1 MDLDTIL
8 PDVGEFGTYQQ
19 LVLYLVLLPGV
30 LPCGF
35 HAYNQIFMAAA
46 PDHWCRVPQL
56 EERNLTLEQTLNF
69 RCPQNN
75 IFST

>member
-1 MDLDTIL
+1 MDLDEIL

-19 LVLYLVLLPGV
+19 LVLYFILLPGV

-35 HAYNQIFMAAA
+35 HAYNQIFMAAS

-56 EERNLTLEQTLNF
+56 EERNLTLDQILNY
-69 RCPQNN
+69 RCLQL
-75 IFST
+75 

>member
-35 HAYNQIFMAAA
+35 HAYNQIFMAAS
-46 PDHWCRVPQL
+46 PDHWCKVPKL
-56 EERNLTLEQTLNF
+56 EGRNLTFHQTIDYRSVSAIKYF
-69 RCPQNN
+69 
-75 IFST
+75 